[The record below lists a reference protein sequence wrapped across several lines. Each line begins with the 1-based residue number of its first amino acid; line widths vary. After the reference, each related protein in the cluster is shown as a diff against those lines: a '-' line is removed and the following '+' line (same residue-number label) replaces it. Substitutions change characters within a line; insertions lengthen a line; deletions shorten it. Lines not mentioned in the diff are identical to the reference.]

1 MKRLVVLLV
10 LSATSGA
17 VAQKM
22 PVFPDQTRTIQTQPA
37 PAAPPLRSVVI
48 PGETEEAKRQ
58 ETLRLGITACMR
70 TQTTHPELA
79 ASDDCKL
86 LRQKWDETVQ
96 SNIKLQ
102 GDAASKQI
110 KDAVDSLKN

>member
-1 MKRLVVLLV
+1 MKRLAMLLI

-17 VAQKM
+17 VAQ
-22 PVFPDQTRTIQTQPA
+22 TT
-37 PAAPPLRSVVI
+37 PAAPPLRAFAI
-48 PGETEEAKRQ
+48 PEETAEAKRQ
-58 ETLRLGITACMR
+58 ETLRLGVTACMR
-70 TQTTHPELA
+70 MQTTHPELA

-110 KDAVDSLKN
+110 KDAVDTLKR